1 MSGWLQCSFLS
12 SGLREKSL
20 KVGAYTYRVLAFR
33 VYREGTLRIVLGF
46 RVAGLGFRV
55 WRRQP
60 VKTEAKL
67 RRNMT
72 T

>member
-33 VYREGTLRIVLGF
+33 VIGRAHCGSF
-46 RVAGLGFRV
+46 
-55 WRRQP
+55 
-60 VKTEAKL
+60 
-67 RRNMT
+67 
-72 T
+72 